1 MISTKS
7 LSVFLLIFFIFSG
20 ISCDPVDNDNVEPDD
35 PRDVFIGS
43 WSVNETCSKSN
54 YTVVISKDQYN
65 TSQVLLNNFANPNM
79 GDHAVGIVTTNKITL
94 DPSQK
99 IGNNWTVSGTGNH
112 INKNLIEWSFLLEI
126 AGTQESCVAD
136 YTR

>member
-1 MISTKS
+1 MISTKN
-7 LSVFLLIFFIFSG
+7 LSAFLLIFFIFSG
-20 ISCDPVDNDNVEPDD
+20 ISCNPVDDDNVEPDD

-43 WSVNETCSKSN
+43 WNVNETCSKSN
-54 YTVVISKDQYN
+54 YTVVISKDPYN

-79 GDHAVGIVTTNKITL
+79 GDPAVGIVTKNKITL

-99 IGNNWTVSGTGNH
+99 IGNNWTVSGTGNY
-112 INKNLIEWSFLLEI
+112 INKNLIEWSFSLEI